1 MMTAKKPQKKKD
13 KAPSIPAISSITLG
27 GFQVFDEPTTIP
39 LGRLTFLF
47 GPNSAG
53 KSTVEDALALF
64 EDISDNGFS
73 PRFRKQPGTQ
83 FSWLERHWRKVTDCK
98 NGRAK
103 LLHLG
108 IESHIP
114 TDIHAVISM
123 SDSFHIPPSKRR
135 RHGGQDGHLVGLTY
149 RYQYD
154 DVAMHSEQP
163 TADTDEWSVY
173 AEVQMAL
180 DGLSVL
186 MLDELS
192 GTVSLNL
199 SHPVLSGW
207 TILASLGKS
216 SDIPHDIL
224 RLKDGWLHFDALGY
238 MPQVDWTEG
247 ARRKLDRSTFHH
259 AWRAKEIEVSTELR
273 EAFEMFV
280 DCFDELYQTVLGNIS
295 ISTGIVA
302 ASRAVPTEDDL
313 TQVVRLG
320 GDDYSW
326 RVMKGDWG
334 IPPSGLATYRRL
346 AESAL
351 RHRWNLEPGWHVLP
365 SRKLFDTV
373 NQALTGYLFLERGY
387 RLAFDYKIIMSSQ
400 ATEKWAT
407 EGDISPVDC
416 TFVVHLFLVD
426 AQERYFSF
434 ADVGSGLGYV
444 LPILC
449 AVCDSG
455 ETVSQ
460 LQQPELHL
468 HPALQANMGDLFID
482 ALNQNDEKQLI
493 IETHSEHILLRV
505 LKRIRQT
512 TEQTQS
518 NPELRIKPED
528 VSVVYFDP
536 SPEGTTRVKRLR
548 ISEDGDFL
556 DLWPRGFFPERDQE
570 LFGE

>member
-1 MMTAKKPQKKKD
+1 MASQRSRKKKIET
-13 KAPSIPAISSITLG
+13 PTIPAISSITLG

-53 KSTVEDALALF
+53 KSAVEDALTLI

-73 PRFRKQPGTQ
+73 PRFRKQPGTE

-98 NGRAK
+98 NGRVK
-103 LLHLG
+103 WLHLG
-108 IESHIP
+108 IETHIP
-114 TDIHAVISM
+114 TDIHGVISM
-123 SDSFHIPPSKRR
+123 SDAFHIAPGKRK
-135 RHGGQDGHLVGLTY
+135 RHGSQDGHLVGLTY

-163 TADTDEWSVY
+163 TADTDEWHVF

-186 MLDELS
+186 TLDELS

-216 SDIPHDIL
+216 SNIPHEIL
-224 RLKDGWLHFDALGY
+224 RHEDGWLHFDAPGFL
-238 MPQVDWTEG
+238 PQVDWTEG
-247 ARRKLDRSTFHH
+247 VRRKLDRSTFHH

-273 EAFEMFV
+273 EAFEMFA
-280 DCFDELYQTVLGNIS
+280 DCFDVLYQTVLGNIS

-302 ASRAVPTEDDL
+302 ASRTVPTEDDL
-313 TQVVRLG
+313 TLVVKLG
-320 GDDYSW
+320 GDDYYW
-326 RVMKGDWG
+326 RTGKAEWG
-334 IPPSGLATYRRL
+334 IPATGVETYKRL
-346 AESAL
+346 AKSAL
-351 RHRWNLEPGWHVLP
+351 MHRW
-365 SRKLFDTV
+365 KLKPVWYEDPEGTFFDSV
-373 NQALTGYLFLERGY
+373 NHALAGYLFVDRGY
-387 RLAFDYKIIMSSQ
+387 QLAHDYKVILDRRVFENI
-400 ATEKWAT
+400 AGEV
-407 EGDISPVDC
+407 DVPLYDC
-416 TFVVHLFLVD
+416 TFVVRIYLID
-426 AQERYFSF
+426 SQERTYSF

-449 AVCDSG
+449 AVCDPG
-455 ETVSQ
+455 QIFSQ

-512 TEQTQS
+512 TEKTQS
-518 NPELRIKPED
+518 NPELLIRPED

-536 SPEGTTRVKRLR
+536 SPGGTTRVKRLR